1 MGVRSGCYC
10 SEAAYGARWDAMVEA
25 ILDVWD
31 EPAEAKPD
39 ASAKHIAAA
48 PEPQNPHHPQ
58 PLPAPVEVIEAP
70 QAHCAPARVEFSS
83 SLAMRPGD
91 ALAEDKLAAQ
101 EDRVFARNL
110 SIVDDMTHWADIDP
124 TVEEPPQEWVD
135 ELGVVAARRR
145 LRVARGA
152 MMSLK
157 DAPIGLS
164 AAKSIVS
171 SLAKARAVR
180 DVGRGGMQLNVM
192 AIFPTQVTVYEELV
206 VRDE

>member
-1 MGVRSGCYC
+1 
-10 SEAAYGARWDAMVEA
+10 MVEA

-31 EPAEAKPD
+31 EPAEAKSD

-48 PEPQNPHHPQ
+48 PEPQNHPPPQ
-58 PLPAPVEVIEAP
+58 LPPAPVEVIEAP
-70 QAHCAPARVEFSS
+70 QAHCAMAPREFSS
-83 SLAMRPGD
+83 ALAMRPGD
-91 ALAEDKLAAQ
+91 PHAEEKLAAQ

-110 SIVDDMTHWADIDP
+110 NTVDDMTYGFDIEPDQE
-124 TVEEPPQEWVD
+124 TPPQEWVD
-135 ELGVVAARRR
+135 ELGIVAARRR
-145 LRVARGA
+145 LRVARA
-152 MMSLK
+152 SLMSLK

-192 AIFPTQVTVYEELV
+192 AIFPTRETVYEELV

>member
-1 MGVRSGCYC
+1 
-10 SEAAYGARWDAMVEA
+10 MVEA

-39 ASAKHIAAA
+39 ASDATVAAA
-48 PEPQNPHHPQ
+48 PEPQNHIHPQ
-58 PLPAPVEVIEAP
+58 PLLSVGGAGDP
-70 QAHCAPARVEFSS
+70 QPLSVRAGDACAPTRLEFGSA
-83 SLAMRPGD
+83 LAMRPGD
-91 ALAEDKLAAQ
+91 ALAEDRLAAQ

-135 ELGVVAARRR
+135 ELGPVAARRR

-192 AIFPTQVTVYEELV
+192 AIFPTQATVYEELV